1 MLFTL
6 FFVLSVL
13 SALLCSGP
21 IVNVLILLSRN
32 FGLYIWLDLLFFGK
46 VLCFDW
52 MFASGVSHM
61 RNIFRRVLIT
71 LLECFATL
79 FALYI

>member
-32 FGLYIWLDLLFFGK
+32 FGLYIWLDLLFLERCYVSIGCLLLVFHTCATFFGG
-46 VLCFDW
+46 
-52 MFASGVSHM
+52 S
-61 RNIFRRVLIT
+61 
-71 LLECFATL
+71 
-79 FALYI
+79 